1 MSKVKPVKLLVVLI
15 IIGLSALVVID
26 GADADAAQAGIAE
39 LTDAAN
45 CSG

>member
-15 IIGLSALVVID
+15 IIGLSALVVVD
-26 GADADAAQAGIAE
+26 NVDADAAQVGIAE
-39 LTDAAN
+39 LADAAI

>member
-26 GADADAAQAGIAE
+26 NADADAAQAAIAE
-39 LTDAAN
+39 STEAAH
-45 CSG
+45 CSV

>member
-15 IIGLSALVVID
+15 IIGLSALVVVD
-26 GADADAAQAGIAE
+26 NVDADAAQVGIAE
-39 LTDAAN
+39 LADAAN